1 MAGAGF
7 GTSGAT
13 TTFGIKENNYLG
25 KGISLN
31 ANATINESS
40 VKGKFTFRN
49 PNYNNTNR
57 AIYGSLQSQETDKLS
72 DFIYKTNKTGFSF
85 GTGFELYDD
94 LNASFGIESLYEVI
108 DTDSSA
114 LLFKKTKRQLF

>member
-57 AIYGSLQSQETDKLS
+57 AIYGSLQSQETINYQILVTKPIKLE
-72 DFIYKTNKTGFSF
+72 FR
-85 GTGFELYDD
+85 LAQV
-94 LNASFGIESLYEVI
+94 LNYMMI
-108 DTDSSA
+108 
-114 LLFKKTKRQLF
+114 

>member
-40 VKGKFTFRN
+40 VKENSHLEIQIIIIQIGQFTVACSLKKLINYQILVTKLTKLDFR
-49 PNYNNTNR
+49 
-57 AIYGSLQSQETDKLS
+57 LVQVLS
-72 DFIYKTNKTGFSF
+72 YMMI
-85 GTGFELYDD
+85 
-94 LNASFGIESLYEVI
+94 
-108 DTDSSA
+108 
-114 LLFKKTKRQLF
+114 